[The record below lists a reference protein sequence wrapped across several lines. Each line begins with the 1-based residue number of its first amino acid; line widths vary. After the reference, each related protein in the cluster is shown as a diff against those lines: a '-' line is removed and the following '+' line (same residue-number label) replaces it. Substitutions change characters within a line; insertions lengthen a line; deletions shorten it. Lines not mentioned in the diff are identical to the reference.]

1 MVRAAENR
9 CMASLLLQEW
19 LRKMRDMALRGIL
32 MSKIILML
40 CMEASAP
47 TDTMFRQDEHDSRR
61 IIEEPQCTT
70 VFLSEHGGYL
80 ALYQYKW
87 VDGDRVYVVNDR
99 DDSSY
104 ISPNE
109 GEGMETLKTGEA
121 KVYIYRK
128 KRFYYTK

>member
-1 MVRAAENR
+1 
-9 CMASLLLQEW
+9 
-19 LRKMRDMALRGIL
+19 MALRGIL
-32 MSKIILML
+32 MSKIMLML
-40 CMEASAP
+40 CIAASAQ
-47 TDTMFRQDEHDSRR
+47 TDTILLQDEQDSGM
-61 IIEEPQCTT
+61 IIEEPQCIT

-109 GEGMETLKTGEA
+109 GEGMETMKTGEA